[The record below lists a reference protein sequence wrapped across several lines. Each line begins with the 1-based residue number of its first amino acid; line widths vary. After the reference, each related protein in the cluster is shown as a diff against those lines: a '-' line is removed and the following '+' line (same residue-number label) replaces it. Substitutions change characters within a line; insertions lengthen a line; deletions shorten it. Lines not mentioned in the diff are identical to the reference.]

1 MADCC
6 LLVVGCRLLG
16 HRRTGEIQ
24 FYASVILSQRARL
37 HHGALCYVC
46 SVHCAL
52 YTVLRLQCAASVR
65 TVSLCAAVSAVC
77 HCAQVFDVGRKS
89 TYKSLGNWYR
99 PAVITFVEINSY
111 PWTKSCELIVLHR
124 YKELRNFCPKIPVIV
139 CANKVDL
146 NYEVP
151 LFYCMFSASCSTL
164 LSRLCLAGSYKPT
177 GAHLFFDGRVRV
189 E

>member
-1 MADCC
+1 MWLIAACWLSAADFWDTAGQERFNSMHPSYYHNAHACIMVRYAMFVQFTVHSTLCC
-6 LLVVGCRLLG
+6 AV
-16 HRRTGEIQ
+16 
-24 FYASVILSQRARL
+24 A
-37 HHGALCYVC
+37 
-46 SVHCAL
+46 
-52 YTVLRLQCAASVR
+52 CAASIC

-89 TYKSLGNWYR
+89 TYKSLGNWYQ
-99 PAVITFVEINSY
+99 PAVITFEINSY

-151 LFYCMFSASCSTL
+151 LFCGMFSASCSTP
-164 LSRLCLAGSYKPT
+164 LSRFCLAGSYKPT
-177 GAHLFFDGRVRV
+177 CRGVIASLL
-189 E
+189 